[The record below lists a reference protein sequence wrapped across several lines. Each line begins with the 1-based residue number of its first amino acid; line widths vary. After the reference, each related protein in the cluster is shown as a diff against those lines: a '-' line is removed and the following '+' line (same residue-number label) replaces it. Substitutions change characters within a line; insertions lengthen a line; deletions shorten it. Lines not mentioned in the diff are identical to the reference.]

1 MDSSQKQ
8 SDASAPGITAGVSGV
23 LRNLFGLLSNRIEL
37 AALELS
43 EIRGKV
49 LILLAVGALGMLF
62 VWFALIYL
70 SIVVAILAWP
80 VLGWKILLL
89 LTAFFALG
97 ALLSFIYL
105 YRTVKAGSLSMPATM
120 AELRQDRDALL

>member
-1 MDSSQKQ
+1 GRDFRRNRLAAGPVGVAPLIGRARGQAMDSAQKP
-8 SDASAPGITAGVSGV
+8 SAASGAEPGITSGVSGV

-43 EIRGKV
+43 EIRAQV
-49 LILLAVGALGMLF
+49 LILLSVGALGMLF

-89 LTAFFALG
+89 LTLFFALG
-97 ALLSFIYL
+97 AL
-105 YRTVKAGSLSMPATM
+105 
-120 AELRQDRDALL
+120 